1 MATRNTTGRAGYMYE
16 ASTQTWWQIS
26 GRVPTAA
33 NYIWTGTHQ
42 FNNEVRV
49 AGNLNATARMN
60 CFLNPA
66 ARSAIITAPQVGLI
80 TFIQQDSNGNTVN
93 RFECWNGTTWTII
106 DADRK
111 ALITPVNGPYTL
123 ATSLLDA
130 GTTIEQTSTNPTTF
144 TVPNDSTV
152 TYPAGSQI
160 SIVQTGTG
168 QITVTPAIGVT
179 INGTPGLKTRTQWS
193 MITLT
198 KRTTTNSWLVTG
210 DSAA

>member
-16 ASTQTWWQIS
+16 ESTDTWWQIS
-26 GRVPTAA
+26 GRVPTSA

-42 FNNEVRV
+42 FNNDVKLV
-49 AGNLNATARMN
+49 GNLNATARMN
-60 CFLNPA
+60 CFLNPS

-80 TFIQQDSNGNTVN
+80 TFIQQDASGNTVN
-93 RFECWNGTTWTII
+93 RFEFWNGTTWTII

-111 ALITPVNGPYTL
+111 ALITPVNGPYIL
-123 ATSLLDA
+123 ATNLLDA
-130 GTTIEQTSTNPTTF
+130 GTTIEQTSINPTTF
-144 TVPNDSTV
+144 TVPNDSTA